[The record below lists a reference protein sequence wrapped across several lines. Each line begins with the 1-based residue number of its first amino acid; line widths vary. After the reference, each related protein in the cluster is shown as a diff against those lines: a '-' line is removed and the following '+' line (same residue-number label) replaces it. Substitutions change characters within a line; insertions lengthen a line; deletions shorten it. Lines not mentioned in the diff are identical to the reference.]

1 MSNPVIYWFRHDL
14 RLHDLPG
21 LNAAAATGQPV
32 LPLFIVDDDTPGE
45 WRPGGASRWWLHHS
59 LVSLSAQL
67 EALGATLHVYSGA
80 PGNVLRD
87 VVDQSGATAIFCS
100 RAIEP
105 WARRLEEDLHSQFKS
120 LDVDVRRYPGA
131 LLFEPEDIQTKAGEP
146 FKVFTPFW
154 RACRAQP
161 EPGEPRALPEDAR
174 FVALDDRPADIDTL
188 GLLPQKPN
196 WAAGWEDIWQP
207 GSEGADAALARF
219 LESGLGDYDESR
231 NHPAREATSRLSPH
245 IHFGEVSPRHLWHA
259 VDAHSRSK
267 PALAPQRDKFLAELG
282 WREFSHH
289 LLYHFPTVTNAP
301 FKREFE
307 HFPWLGSEPDL
318 RAWQFGL
325 TGYPIVDAGMRELWQ
340 TGYMHNRVRMIVAS
354 FLTKHLLVSWQSGAR
369 WFWDTLVDADLANNS
384 CSWQWV
390 AGSGADAAPYFRIFN
405 PTLQGR
411 KFDAAGEYVRRWVP
425 ELAGLPDKYLHEPAT
440 APADVLAQA
449 GVELGRTYPEP
460 MVDHREARESALA
473 AYGSIRSS

>member
-1 MSNPVIYWFRHDL
+1 MSTPVVYWFRHDL
-14 RLHDLPG
+14 RLHDLAG
-21 LNAAAATGQPV
+21 LNAAAATGRPV
-32 LPLFIVDDDTPGE
+32 LPLFILDEDAPGE

-59 LVSLSAQL
+59 LHALAEQL
-67 EALGATLHVYSGA
+67 REHDATLHVYAGA
-80 PGNVLRD
+80 TGDILQEVIDR
-87 VVDQSGATAIFCS
+87 SGATTIYCS
-100 RAIEP
+100 RAIDP
-105 WARRLEEDLHSQFKS
+105 WARKLEEDLHRQFQAV
-120 LDVDVRRYPGA
+120 DVDVRRYPGA
-131 LLFEPEDIQTKAGEP
+131 LLFEPEEIQTKAGQP

-161 EPGEPRALPEDAR
+161 QPGDPRGLPREATFFSLED
-174 FVALDDRPADIDTL
+174 PPTDIDAL
-188 GLLPQKPN
+188 QLLPQQPD
-196 WAAGWEDIWQP
+196 WASGWEDIWQP
-207 GSEGADAALARF
+207 GSEGADAALSRF
-219 LESGLGDYDESR
+219 LDSTLADYDESR
-231 NHPAREATSRLSPH
+231 DHPAREATSRLSPH
-245 IHFGEVSPRHLWHA
+245 IHFGEVSLRQLWHA
-259 VDAHSRSK
+259 VDAYSRSQ
-267 PALAPQRDKFLAELG
+267 PALESQRDKFLAELG

-289 LLYHFPTVTNAP
+289 LLYHFPTLARAP
-301 FKREFE
+301 FKTEFA
-307 HFPWLGSEPDL
+307 HFPWLGSEQDL

-411 KFDAAGEYVRRWVP
+411 KFDARGEYVRRWVP
-425 ELAGLPDKYLHEPAT
+425 ELAALPDKYLHEPST
-440 APADVLAQA
+440 APSETLAEA
-449 GVELGRTYPEP
+449 GVKLGETYPEP

-473 AYGSIRSS
+473 AYASIRAN